1 MVMEQE
7 KYKRA
12 IEIAHELDMLGKVVE
27 ELNNPIR
34 TATLR
39 FCWVWNSQA
48 HSEQWKPCDNMDC
61 ISEILARHTV
71 MVIHEIQE
79 RRNKLYKEIEE
90 L

>member
-1 MVMEQE
+1 MEQE

-12 IEIAHELDMLGKVVE
+12 IEIAHELDMLDKVVE

-61 ISEILARHTV
+61 ISEILARHSV

-79 RRNKLYKEIEE
+79 RRNKLCKEIEE

>member
-1 MVMEQE
+1 MEQE
-7 KYKRA
+7 KYKRVV
-12 IEIAHELDMLGKVVE
+12 EIARELDMLDKVVE

-61 ISEILARHTV
+61 ISEILARHSV

-79 RRNKLYKEIEE
+79 RRNKLCKEIEE

>member
-1 MVMEQE
+1 MEQE

-12 IEIAHELDMLGKVVE
+12 IEIAHELDMLNEVIG
-27 ELNNPIR
+27 ELNNPRYI
-34 TATLR
+34 TTLR
-39 FCWVWNSQA
+39 FRWTWKRLSD
-48 HSEQWKPCDNMDC
+48 SEEWKLCDDMDC

>member
-1 MVMEQE
+1 MEQE
-7 KYKRA
+7 KYKRVV
-12 IEIAHELDMLGKVVE
+12 EISRELDMLDKVVE

-61 ISEILARHTV
+61 ISEILARHSV

-79 RRNKLYKEIEE
+79 RRNKLCKEIEE

>member
-1 MVMEQE
+1 MEQE

-12 IEIAHELDMLGKVVE
+12 IEIARELDMLDKVVE

-39 FCWVWNSQA
+39 FCWT
-48 HSEQWKPCDNMDC
+48 WKPLRASKTWEPCDNMDG

-79 RRNKLYKEIEE
+79 RQKQLLKEIEE

>member
-1 MVMEQE
+1 MVMEQD

-12 IEIAHELDMLGKVVE
+12 IEIAHELDMLDKVVE

-61 ISEILARHTV
+61 ISEILARHSV

-79 RRNKLYKEIEE
+79 RRNKLCKEIEE

>member
-1 MVMEQE
+1 MEQK
-7 KYKRA
+7 KYKRVV
-12 IEIAHELDMLGKVVE
+12 EIARELDMLDKVVE

-39 FCWVWNSQA
+39 FCWVWNSQV
-48 HSEQWKPCDNMDC
+48 HSEQWKPCDNMDG

-71 MVIHEIQE
+71 MAIHEIQE
-79 RRNKLYKEIEE
+79 RRNELCKEIEE

>member
-1 MVMEQE
+1 MEQE

-12 IEIAHELDMLGKVVE
+12 IEIARELDMLDKVVE

-79 RRNKLYKEIEE
+79 RRNELCKEIEE